1 MEGGQGAGE
10 TKRLAQ
16 LSQRHVGLVCQQL
29 ADGNA
34 VLGDNGPFAA
44 SAVVEGL
51 DVTEFALLLEELFDH
66 AQGDVEAVG
75 DDLAGAFAGEVGAEN
90 AFA

>member
-10 TKRLAQ
+10 TEGLAQ
-16 LSQRHVGLVCQQL
+16 LGQRHVGLVGQQL

-44 SAVVEGL
+44 STMMQGL
-51 DVTEFALLLEELFDH
+51 DVTEFATLDRKS
-66 AQGDVEAVG
+66 VV
-75 DDLAGAFAGEVGAEN
+75 
-90 AFA
+90 